1 MSNFPNHDSPSSVAI
16 INVQD
21 LIYAKVQK
29 SQAVLT
35 CIMFAAQFVRGE
47 MELDNNTLYHALWA
61 VDDYLEEL
69 GLLFE
74 QLKKLVPAQ

>member
-1 MSNFPNHDSPSSVAI
+1 MENLFLLNPNSTGL
-16 INVQD
+16 D
-21 LIYAKVQK
+21 LKDALYTKIQK
-29 SQAVLT
+29 SKAVMT

-61 VDDYLEEL
+61 VDDLEEL